1 MYIIIDLSKFYGGLK
16 PKAKRVVVL
25 EMASQKTKISSLF
38 IFFPPESPPPKW
50 VLTAIFKLQHI
61 RL

>member
-16 PKAKRVVVL
+16 PKAKRVVVS

-38 IFFPPESPPPKW
+38 IFFPRKSTSK
-50 VLTAIFKLQHI
+50 VGASCNIQITAY
-61 RL
+61 